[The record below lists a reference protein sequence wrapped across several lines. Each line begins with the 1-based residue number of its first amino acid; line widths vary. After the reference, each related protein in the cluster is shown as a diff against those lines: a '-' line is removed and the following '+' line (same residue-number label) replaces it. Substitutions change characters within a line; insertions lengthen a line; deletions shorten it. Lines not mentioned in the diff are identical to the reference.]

1 VGPSNKNIYVATG
14 QAIKSTAQV
23 LLPFDKVKQ
32 SARIAEL
39 VPHLKQNSL
48 VSVGKLADAG
58 YTTVFLPHNEGVRV
72 LDNDDNG
79 RMNGEPVI
87 QGWREENGSRLW
99 RISTAATD
107 AASDG
112 FFVSDADAPCELV
125 SITEVNGNVYDLPST
140 EEVIRYH
147 HASLGFP
154 AKATLLKAIRYGNLA
169 SFP

>member
-1 VGPSNKNIYVATG
+1 MKLTKAKQRKRDRQTLKSFIIDSGATSHYVRPADELPVVGPSNKNIYVATG

-99 RISTAATD
+99 RISTVATD
-107 AASDG
+107 VASDDG
-112 FFVSDADAPCELV
+112 FFSVRCGCTV
-125 SITEVNGNVYDLPST
+125 
-140 EEVIRYH
+140 
-147 HASLGFP
+147 
-154 AKATLLKAIRYGNLA
+154 
-169 SFP
+169 